1 MNHINIYK
9 IYNYLHKNNTEK
21 RWVGGISNKLAS
33 PCCKFLT
40 VGSDDDDFSVIVT
53 VCRGPCALG
62 IYSTHDTPS
71 FMHHYGFKKG
81 IRAVSCPYP
90 TPILH

>member
-1 MNHINIYK
+1 MNTKVANLQTK
-9 IYNYLHKNNTEK
+9 A
-21 RWVGGISNKLAS
+21 VKLIT
-33 PCCKFLT
+33 C
-40 VGSDDDDFSVIVT
+40 DDFSVIVT
-53 VCRGPCALG
+53 VCRGPGALG
-62 IYSTHDTPS
+62 IYSTHGTPS